1 MVIYAQAFD
10 AGGITFASGAQP
22 LLGYIQGIGSSTPT
36 QWDGDACNQYP
47 ADDSGV
53 LGGVLRFWVE
63 SGCQPSGGDVDGN
76 GCVDDADLLAV
87 LFAFGNSGSGLDEDV
102 NCDGTVD
109 DADLLEVLFNF
120 GSGC

>member
-10 AGGITFASGAQP
+10 AGRITFASGAQP

-53 LGGVLRFWVE
+53 LGGVLRLWVE
-63 SGCQPSGGDVDGN
+63 CVSSGGDVDGN

-87 LFAFGNSGSGLDEDV
+87 LFAFGSVESTEDV
-102 NCDGTVD
+102 NCDGVVD
-109 DADLLEVLFNF
+109 DADLLAVLFNF